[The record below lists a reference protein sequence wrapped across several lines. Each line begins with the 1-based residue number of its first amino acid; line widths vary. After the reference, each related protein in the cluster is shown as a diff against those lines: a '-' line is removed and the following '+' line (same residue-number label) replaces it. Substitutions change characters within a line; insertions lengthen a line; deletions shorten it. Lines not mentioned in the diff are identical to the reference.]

1 MSRTATDDV
10 WRETPRGGVG
20 GFVLLDM
27 ALALTL
33 LLILFAVVWP
43 TLGRGTSKARLAAT
57 TLDIV
62 NLLRSDRSA
71 ATLEGIAK
79 ASRIDL
85 EHRTITNAAGRIV
98 AVPDDVRMEI
108 AAGSSCAKGNRLFLI
123 VFAPDGGSCGA
134 SLLLKKGSSIF
145 VIRVN
150 WLSGMIDAVD
160 GGKTR

>member
-1 MSRTATDDV
+1 MPGAR
-10 WRETPRGGVG
+10 RR

-27 ALALTL
+27 ALALTI
-33 LLILFAVVWP
+33 LLIIFAVVWP

-71 ATLEGIAK
+71 AALEGAPK

-85 EHRTITNAAGRIV
+85 DRRTVTNAAGRVV
-98 AVPDDVRMEI
+98 AVPEDVRMEI
-108 AAGSSCAKGNRLFLI
+108 TAGSACARGNRLFVI
-123 VFAPDGGSCGA
+123 VFAPDGGSCGS

-150 WLSGMIDAVD
+150 WLSGMIDVVD
-160 GGKTR
+160 SGKT

>member
-1 MSRTATDDV
+1 RRRGSRSRYHELAQMMPGA
-10 WRETPRGGVG
+10 RRR

-71 ATLEGIAK
+71 AALEGLAK

-85 EHRTITNAAGRIV
+85 EHRTITNAAGRVV
-98 AVPDDVRMEI
+98 AVPEDVRMEI
-108 AAGSSCAKGNRLFLI
+108 AAGSSCARGNRLFVI
-123 VFAPDGGSCGA
+123 VFAPDGSSCGS
-134 SLLLKKGSSIF
+134 SLQLKKGSSIF

-150 WLSGMIDAVD
+150 WLS
-160 GGKTR
+160 